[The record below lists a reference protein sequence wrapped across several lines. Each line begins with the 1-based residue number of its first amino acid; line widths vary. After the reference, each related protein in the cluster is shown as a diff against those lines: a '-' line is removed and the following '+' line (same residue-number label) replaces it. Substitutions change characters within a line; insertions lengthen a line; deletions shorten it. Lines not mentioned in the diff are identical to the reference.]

1 MRALLWQADGGTGH
15 ELGFMYKP
23 LMDTLVRGFTHLP
36 VHVSLALAAR
46 SKSLH
51 VVHGYGNRY
60 WRRRYAL
67 TPAAGLRAGDIF
79 VWVGPEGSDLPR
91 WQLMR
96 QAGVRTIYFQ
106 TEPVRHGCYFERSR
120 PDEIWE
126 FSWHNFDEC
135 APVLRANVTLRYVP
149 LGFSPPPVAAVEASF
164 EAEPRHPPAE
174 AHALTFFGFPYFKSG
189 RLRCYERLRTALGSR
204 LNATWSV
211 WSSDAFERWWR
222 DHGRWTV
229 HLNLHKT
236 CENAHNPVVFRTA
249 LLLSRG
255 AIVVSEHAYPHD
267 EAEYDGLVH
276 FGTVDELPSILARVA
291 LPPRAAPAA
300 RLSIPGGPSTPDIPR
315 VQTSGRAAALFA
327 ARFEPQA
334 IFQRAGSPSPLTYPY
349 PYP

>member
-60 WRRRYAL
+60 WRRPYAL
-67 TPAAGLRAGDIF
+67 TPAAELRAGDMLI
-79 VWVGPEGSDLPR
+79 WVGPEGSDLPR
-91 WQLMR
+91 WRLMR

-174 AHALTFFGFPYFKSG
+174 AHALTFFGYPYFKSG

-267 EAEYDGLVH
+267 EAEYEGLVH

-300 RLSIPGGPSTPDIPR
+300 RLSIPGGPSTPEVPR